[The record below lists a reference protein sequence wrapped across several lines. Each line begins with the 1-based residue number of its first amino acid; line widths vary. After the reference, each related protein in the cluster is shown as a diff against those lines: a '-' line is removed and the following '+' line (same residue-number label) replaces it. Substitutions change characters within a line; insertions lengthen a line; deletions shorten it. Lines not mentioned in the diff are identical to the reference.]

1 MGLNSMT
8 GYQLNENSSKGRRHF
23 NTMRSLPHFV
33 LFCLIHRLIAT
44 DLRDI
49 DEKLG
54 MIVQSLDRLT
64 SVIESKCKNSSFTLL
79 SFNQRKVTL
88 RFLSFKSIRA
98 ESSKFGRKIGCLGPK
113 RSSKRGSI
121 FLTLCVL
128 KLQFHFVFSGGI
140 FQYINIKTNSMFQLH
155 CNVRHCVYNVIRRSI

>member
-44 DLRDI
+44 DLRGI

-121 FLTLCVL
+121 FLTLCV
-128 KLQFHFVFSGGI
+128 F
-140 FQYINIKTNSMFQLH
+140 
-155 CNVRHCVYNVIRRSI
+155 